1 MPVLKKLNEAR
12 KAFHSTDL
20 KKTGHNKFAGYS
32 YFQLADFIAPALTI
46 FDRVGL
52 CALVSFNKEE
62 ARMTITDLEDGTECA
77 ITSPMSSAA
86 LKGCHEVQNLGAVQ
100 TYLRRYLWVAAL
112 DIVEHDALDFG
123 EVAQA
128 RKGKKDAAEGI
139 KDAGGVITPTN
150 GALQALPADEREYLK
165 EMAEGFIASGVFSVI
180 VDVLEEENLD
190 NDQKVALWS
199 LLPSHIRSGIKK
211 EQDARRVAA

>member
-52 CALVSFNKEE
+52 CAVVSFTQQE
-62 ARMTITDLEDGTECA
+62 ARMTITDLEDGSEVV

-123 EVAQA
+123 DVDKSKG
-128 RKGKKDAAEGI
+128 RKKEGP
-139 KDAGGVITPTN
+139 ITPTT
-150 GALQALPADEREYLK
+150 GALDSVPPNEVDYLR
-165 EMAEGFIASGVFSVI
+165 EMASEFVISGNYAAI
-180 VDVLEEENLD
+180 VDRLEAENLD

-211 EQDARRVAA
+211 EQEARKVAA

>member
-52 CALVSFNKEE
+52 CALVSFSKDE
-62 ARMTITDLEDGTECA
+62 ARMTITDLEDGTECV

-123 EVAQA
+123 EVAA
-128 RKGKKDAAEGI
+128 TRKGKKEGL
-139 KDAGGVITPTN
+139 ITPTG
-150 GALQALPADEREYLK
+150 GALDLVPADEVEYLK
-165 EMAEGFIASGVFSVI
+165 ELAAEFVISGNAAAI
-180 VDVLEEENLD
+180 VDRLEAENLE
-190 NDQKVALWS
+190 NEQKVALWS

-211 EQDARRVAA
+211 EQEARKVAA

>member
-20 KKTGHNKFAGYS
+20 KKTGYNKFAGYS

-52 CALVSFNKEE
+52 CALVSFSKEE
-62 ARMTITDLEDGTECA
+62 ARMTITDLEDGTECV

-128 RKGKKDAAEGI
+128 RKGKKDGP
-139 KDAGGVITPTN
+139 ITPTG
-150 GALQALPADEREYLK
+150 GALDLVPADEVEYLK
-165 EMAEGFIASGVFSVI
+165 ELAAEFVISGNAAAI
-180 VDVLEEENLD
+180 VDRLEAENLE
-190 NDQKVALWS
+190 NEQKVALWS

-211 EQDARRVAA
+211 EQEARKVAA